1 MNPSGPSPVASFLL
15 FYTFLYY
22 KGRHTTCWG
31 FQSMKAKSV
40 FSCQACGH
48 QSPRWLGRC
57 PDCGGWNTMKE
68 ERQAPTGKGRP
79 LAMKAVQAKATP
91 IGDIEVIGE
100 DRRLTHIGEFD
111 RVLGGGVIP
120 GAVILIGGDPGIGK
134 TTLLLQALP
143 RLASST
149 EPVLYVSGEESPRQI
164 KMRGQRLG
172 VEHPHLLI
180 LAETSLEEILKA
192 VQAIQPAA
200 IVIDSIQTVYT
211 EQITSAPGSISQ
223 VQEVSGQLMWFAK
236 RAGIPVFIIG
246 HVTKEGAIAGPRLLE
261 HIVDTVLY
269 FEGDKGHSYRI
280 LRAVKNRF
288 GSTNEIGVFEM
299 KDVGLEEVVN
309 PSELFLAERPAKS
322 TGSVVVSSLEGTRPI
337 LVELQ
342 ALVSS
347 TTYAMPKRMANGV
360 DQNRVS
366 LLLAVMEK
374 RLGMHL
380 SGQDVYV
387 NVVGGMRIDEPAI
400 DLGIVVAVTSSLRE
414 VVVEPG
420 LLVLGEVGLGGEVRG
435 ISQAE
440 LRIRE
445 AAKMGFKRCLLPE
458 RNLSKL
464 DAIEGMDLVGIS
476 EVGEALDVVLA

>member
-1 MNPSGPSPVASFLL
+1 M
-15 FYTFLYY
+15 
-22 KGRHTTCWG
+22 R
-31 FQSMKAKSV
+31 AKTS

-48 QSPRWLGRC
+48 QAPRWLGRC

-68 ERQAPTGKGRP
+68 ERQAATGKGRP
-79 LAMKAVQAKATP
+79 AAVKAAPAMATP
-91 IGDIEVIGE
+91 IAEIEIVGE
-100 DRRLTHIGEFD
+100 PRRLTQIGEFD

-143 RLASST
+143 RLADKH
-149 EPVLYVSGEESPRQI
+149 EQVLYVSGEESPRQI

-172 VEHPHLLI
+172 IEEPNLLI
-180 LAETSLEEILKA
+180 LAETSLEQILKA
-192 VQAIQPAA
+192 VQEIQPAA
-200 IVIDSIQTVYT
+200 LVVDSIQTVYT
-211 EQITSAPGSISQ
+211 EQLTSAPGSISQ
-223 VQEVSGQLMWFAK
+223 VQEVAGQLMWLAK
-236 RAGIPVFIIG
+236 RVGLPVFIIG

-299 KDVGLEEVVN
+299 KDSGLEEVRN
-309 PSELFLAERPAKS
+309 PSELFLAERSHRS
-322 TGSVVVSSLEGTRPI
+322 TGSVVVSSLEGSRPI

-347 TTYAMPKRMANGV
+347 TSYAMPKRMANGV
-360 DQNRVS
+360 ELNRVS

-374 RLGMHL
+374 RLGFHL

-387 NVVGGMRIDEPAI
+387 NVVGGMQIDEPAI
-400 DLGIVVAVTSSLRE
+400 DLGIVAAVTSSLRE
-414 VVVEPG
+414 IPVEPS
-420 LLVLGEVGLGGEVRG
+420 LLVLGEVGLGGEVRA

-458 RNLSKL
+458 RNLAKL
-464 DAIEGMDLVGIS
+464 DGIDGIELIGIR
-476 EVGEALDVVLA
+476 EMGEALEVVLV

>member
-1 MNPSGPSPVASFLL
+1 M
-15 FYTFLYY
+15 
-22 KGRHTTCWG
+22 R
-31 FQSMKAKSV
+31 AKTV

-79 LAMKAVQAKATP
+79 AAMKTAQAKATP
-91 IGDIEVIGE
+91 IGEIEVVGE
-100 DRRLTHIGEFD
+100 DRRLTRISEFD

-120 GAVILIGGDPGIGK
+120 GSVILIGGDPGIGK

-143 RLASST
+143 RLASHT
-149 EPVLYVSGEESPRQI
+149 QPVLYVSGEESPRQI

-180 LAETSLEEILKA
+180 LAETSLEQILKA
-192 VQAIQPAA
+192 VQEIQPAA
-200 IVIDSIQTVYT
+200 LVVDSIQTVYT

-223 VQEVSGQLMWFAK
+223 VQEVAGQLMWFAK
-236 RAGIPVFIIG
+236 RAGVPVFIIG

-299 KDVGLEEVVN
+299 KDSGLEEVTN
-309 PSELFLAERPAKS
+309 PSELFLAERPQRS

-347 TTYAMPKRMANGV
+347 TSYAMPKRMANGV
-360 DQNRVS
+360 DLNRVS

-374 RLGMHL
+374 RLGLHL

-387 NVVGGMRIDEPAI
+387 NVVGGMHIDEPAI
-400 DLGIVVAVTSSLRE
+400 DLGIVASVTSSLRE
-414 VVVEPG
+414 VPIEPG
-420 LLVLGEVGLGGEVRG
+420 LLILGEVGLGGEVRA

-458 RNLSKL
+458 RNLAKL
-464 DAIEGMDLVGIS
+464 ESVDGIELIGIN

>member
-1 MNPSGPSPVASFLL
+1 
-15 FYTFLYY
+15 
-22 KGRHTTCWG
+22 
-31 FQSMKAKSV
+31 
-40 FSCQACGH
+40 
-48 QSPRWLGRC
+48 
-57 PDCGGWNTMKE
+57 MKE
-68 ERQAPTGKGRP
+68 ERQSATGKGRP
-79 LAMKAVQAKATP
+79 AAMKTGHAQATP
-91 IGDIEVIGE
+91 IADIETVGE
-100 DRRLTHIGEFD
+100 DRWLTRIGEFD

-120 GAVILIGGDPGIGK
+120 GSVILIGGDPGIGK

-143 RLASST
+143 QLASR
-149 EPVLYVSGEESPRQI
+149 EQPVLYVSGEESPRQM

-172 VEHPHLLI
+172 VEHPNLFI
-180 LAETSLEEILKA
+180 LAETSLEQILKI
-192 VQAIQPAA
+192 VQDIRPTA
-200 IVIDSIQTVYT
+200 IVVDSIQTVYT

-223 VQEVSGQLMWFAK
+223 VQEVAGQLMWFAK
-236 RAGIPVFIIG
+236 RAGVPVFIIG

-299 KDVGLEEVVN
+299 KDAGLEEISN
-309 PSELFLAERPAKS
+309 PSELFLAERPQRS

-347 TTYAMPKRMANGV
+347 TSYAMPKRVANGV
-360 DQNRVS
+360 ELSRVS

-387 NVVGGMRIDEPAI
+387 NVVGGMHIDEPAI

-414 VVVEPG
+414 ALIEPG
-420 LLVLGEVGLGGEVRG
+420 MLVLGEVGLGGEVRAV
-435 ISQAE
+435 SQAE

-445 AAKMGFKRCLLPE
+445 AAKMGFRRCFLPE
-458 RNLSKL
+458 RNLAKL
-464 DAIEGMDLVGIS
+464 DPIEGMELVGIR
-476 EVGEALDVVLA
+476 EVREALDGVLA